1 MRIYCDGIFDL
12 FHKGHLQHFQKIH
25 TFFSEEIQLVVGVIS
40 DEMTIKYKRK
50 PVFNEIQR
58 CKIIN
63 SLELVNEAFITDL
76 MIINE
81 DFISKYN
88 IDYVI
93 HAFNNEED
101 KKKQYIFFEHLIKKN
116 KFIEIGY
123 NQGISTTNIIDSYFK
138 DDKIHDNKKLGLT
151 TDIHIHMSD
160 TDKGHNIL
168 TDPKKYIE
176 KIVNTLS
183 IHNDNKILEVE
194 CGSGILSTFLQK
206 YDYYGL
212 DNSLP
217 SVTKQI
223 QLLDNIVLCFTC
235 TDIIFKKKYF
245 DFTIINSKLESLSS
259 KEDID
264 KMIHEIER
272 ITKKGVYI
280 ANIRDYTKIQKIEKH
295 NNKCTCND
303 FVIDRNY
310 FIGLGYTIER
320 NLGDVEQYDV
330 YKLMQKK
337 N

>member
-25 TFFSEEIQLVVGVIS
+25 TFFSEEIQLMVGVIS

-123 NQGISTTNIIDSYFK
+123 NQGISTTNIF
-138 DDKIHDNKKLGLT
+138 
-151 TDIHIHMSD
+151 
-160 TDKGHNIL
+160 
-168 TDPKKYIE
+168 
-176 KIVNTLS
+176 
-183 IHNDNKILEVE
+183 
-194 CGSGILSTFLQK
+194 Q
-206 YDYYGL
+206 
-212 DNSLP
+212 
-217 SVTKQI
+217 
-223 QLLDNIVLCFTC
+223 
-235 TDIIFKKKYF
+235 
-245 DFTIINSKLESLSS
+245 
-259 KEDID
+259 
-264 KMIHEIER
+264 EI
-272 ITKKGVYI
+272 
-280 ANIRDYTKIQKIEKH
+280 
-295 NNKCTCND
+295 
-303 FVIDRNY
+303 
-310 FIGLGYTIER
+310 
-320 NLGDVEQYDV
+320 
-330 YKLMQKK
+330 
-337 N
+337 